1 MLSPADGFASR
12 EVIAR
17 RLRLAELS
25 SSLGAGVLGFGIGVL
40 VSSHVAGLGVPILV
54 AGLFLHAWGMLDKH
68 RVEAKQGAARVWW
81 STLLYWICWAALATI
96 VVYVV
101 WRRAL

>member
-1 MLSPADGFASR
+1 MSPADGLESR

-25 SSLGAGVLGFGIGVL
+25 SGLGAGVLGFGIGVL
-40 VSSHVAGLGVPILV
+40 VSSYVAGLGVPILV
-54 AGLFLHAWGMLDKH
+54 AGLLLHAWGMLDKH
-68 RVEAKQGAARVWW
+68 RIETTQGAARVWW
-81 STLLYWICWAALATI
+81 STLLYWICWATLAAI
-96 VVYVV
+96 VVYVG

>member
-1 MLSPADGFASR
+1 MSPPDGSESR

-40 VSSHVAGLGVPILV
+40 VSSYVAGIGVPILV
-54 AGLFLHAWGMLDKH
+54 AGLLLHAWGMLDK
-68 RVEAKQGAARVWW
+68 RRIETKQGAAHVWW
-81 STLLYWICWAALATI
+81 STLLYWICWAALTAII
-96 VVYVV
+96 VYAV
-101 WRRAL
+101 WRRAV

>member
-1 MLSPADGFASR
+1 MTPTDGLESR
-12 EVIAR
+12 EIIAR

-40 VSSHVAGLGVPILV
+40 VSSYVAGLGVPILV
-54 AGLFLHAWGMLDKH
+54 AGLLLHAWGMLDKH
-68 RVEAKQGAARVWW
+68 RIETKQGAARVWW
-81 STLLYWICWAALATI
+81 STLLYWICWAALTAI

-101 WRRAL
+101 WRRAPV